1 MRVASGRLATHAT
14 FLRHRIAT
22 TRKRVHSGW
31 RSARRTRD
39 AANVSFADR
48 LRNAGRPGGRR
59 DHWGLGGAALTVLNL
74 RREAFQNS
82 RAITAIAPTS
92 PASNKENFGLRQSGR
107 QLNRGNG
114 KSQCE
119 LFIALWDR
127 EKVAFITWRK
137 IAAVRLTK
145 NPVQ

>member
-31 RSARRTRD
+31 CSARRTRD

-59 DHWGLGGAALTVLNL
+59 DHWGLGGAALPVLNL
-74 RREAFQNS
+74 LREAFQNS
-82 RAITAIAPTS
+82 RAITAIAHTS
-92 PASNKENFGLRQSGR
+92 PAS
-107 QLNRGNG
+107 
-114 KSQCE
+114 
-119 LFIALWDR
+119 I
-127 EKVAFITWRK
+127 RK
-137 IAAVRLTK
+137 ILA
-145 NPVQ
+145 